1 MNVIIET
8 DRLFLRQFIADDA
21 IELFNLN
28 NDPDVVK
35 YTGDKPFRDL
45 REAQQFVNDYSYS
58 SIPSNPNTPIGRWA
72 VIRKSDN
79 TFIGWCGLKFVEKL
93 NEIDLGFRLHK
104 IFWGQGFATEA
115 GIGCLDFGFHKLKVK
130 EIAGRSMKE
139 NLASIRVLEKCGMK
153 YRNDFVFA
161 EHPGACFVIIRNE

>member
-93 NEIDLGFRLHK
+93 KGT
-104 IFWGQGFATEA
+104 A
-115 GIGCLDFGFHKLKVK
+115 
-130 EIAGRSMKE
+130 
-139 NLASIRVLEKCGMK
+139 
-153 YRNDFVFA
+153 Y
-161 EHPGACFVIIRNE
+161 EHLV

>member
-45 REAQQFVNDYSYS
+45 REAQQFVNDYS
-58 SIPSNPNTPIGRWA
+58 
-72 VIRKSDN
+72 
-79 TFIGWCGLKFVEKL
+79 
-93 NEIDLGFRLHK
+93 
-104 IFWGQGFATEA
+104 
-115 GIGCLDFGFHKLKVK
+115 
-130 EIAGRSMKE
+130 
-139 NLASIRVLEKCGMK
+139 
-153 YRNDFVFA
+153 
-161 EHPGACFVIIRNE
+161 